1 MGDVVDDGGWPRP
14 RVQGWAGGRTG
25 ADDHRRRRAALRP
38 RVREHGGPRGTGIRI
53 VPTSP
58 VSIGTGERL
67 VVAAQPW

>member
-1 MGDVVDDGGWPRP
+1 MDVRELTI
-14 RVQGWAGGRTG
+14 TG
-25 ADDHRRRRAALRP
+25 ADVPRYALASGSTTM
-38 RVREHGGPRGTGIRI
+38 REARGIRI